1 MTEADDMVI
10 SALKRQITELENQI
24 KKKQG
29 LFDVYHQEQILKGQ
43 CLNLSGHLIAS
54 VIEGAFDNKV
64 VAGQVYDFAAVLFKE
79 AKRRGW
85 PEFVEESKEE

>member
-10 SALKRQITELENQI
+10 SALKRQITELENQV

-43 CLNLSGHLIAS
+43 CLNISGHLIGSA
-54 VIEGAFDNKV
+54 IEGSFTNDV
-64 VAGQVYDFAAVLFKE
+64 VAKQVYDLASALYKE

-85 PEFVEESKEE
+85 PEFVESKEEK